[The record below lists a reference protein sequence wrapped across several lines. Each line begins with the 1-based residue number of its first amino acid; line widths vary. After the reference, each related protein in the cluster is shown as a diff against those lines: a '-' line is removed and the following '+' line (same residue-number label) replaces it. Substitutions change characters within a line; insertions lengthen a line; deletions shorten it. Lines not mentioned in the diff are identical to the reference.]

1 MSLREKT
8 EYWTNWL
15 LQETD
20 TKTYTSVAYEVF
32 GRLWLCVER
41 FDESNNHKYVILANL
56 FGKEIYTNPSCIHS
70 QMCESILQELN
81 KEHDLFDTFKLV
93 YALYRLECKKD
104 LPKSKSI
111 EFVKLVITLA
121 CRFEDDSKTFE
132 AFKMLKG
139 TYL

>member
-20 TKTYTSVAYEVF
+20 TDTYTSVVHEIF
-32 GRLWLCVER
+32 ERLWLSAER
-41 FDESNNHKYVILANL
+41 FDESDNHEYVILANL
-56 FGKEIYTNPSCIHS
+56 FGEEIYTDPWSVHS
-70 QMCESILQELN
+70 QMCDSILEALH
-81 KEHDLFDTFKLV
+81 KRHDLFDTFKLV
-93 YALYRLECKKD
+93 YALYRLDYIEK
-104 LPKSKSI
+104 LPETKSI
-111 EFVKLVITLA
+111 EFVKLIISKA
-121 CRFEDDSKTFE
+121 CDFEEDSTTFN

>member
-8 EYWTNWL
+8 KYWTNWL

-20 TKTYTSVAYEVF
+20 TETYTSVVHEIF
-32 GRLWLCVER
+32 ERLWLSAER
-41 FDESNNHKYVILANL
+41 FDESDNHEYVILANL
-56 FGKEIYTNPSCIHS
+56 FGEEIYTDPWSVHS
-70 QMCESILQELN
+70 QMCDSILEALH
-81 KEHDLFDTFKLV
+81 KRHDLFDTFKLV

>member
-1 MSLREKT
+1 MTLRAKT
-8 EYWTNWL
+8 EYWTKWL
-15 LQETD
+15 LQESD
-20 TKTYTSVAYEVF
+20 TYTYTSVVHEIF
-32 GRLWLCVER
+32 ERLWLSAER
-41 FDESNNHKYVILANL
+41 FDESDNHEYVILAIL
-56 FGKEIYTNPSCIHS
+56 FGEEIYTDPWSVHS
-70 QMCESILQELN
+70 QMCDSILEALH
-81 KEHDLFDTFKLV
+81 KRHDLFDTFKLV

-111 EFVKLVITLA
+111 EFVNLVITLA